1 MSTENKNKRARKEA
15 PKERDCYAIL
25 QLFLSGDDDYGALKA
40 DEYGID
46 RIFRD
51 EIKNASYDDEE
62 ADERIYDGFNVGTS
76 FFEFESEKARS
87 NALSMMQEAVSH
99 VLDYDHSKHSNV
111 YARVLNTTEYETY
124 KKNH

>member
-15 PKERDCYAIL
+15 PKECDCYAIL
-25 QLFLSGDDDYGALKA
+25 LLFLSGDDDYGALQA

-46 RIFRD
+46 RIVRE
-51 EIKNASYDDEE
+51 EIKNASYDDERVYE
-62 ADERIYDGFNVGTS
+62 GFNVGAS

-111 YARVLNTTEYETY
+111 YARVLTTTEYETY